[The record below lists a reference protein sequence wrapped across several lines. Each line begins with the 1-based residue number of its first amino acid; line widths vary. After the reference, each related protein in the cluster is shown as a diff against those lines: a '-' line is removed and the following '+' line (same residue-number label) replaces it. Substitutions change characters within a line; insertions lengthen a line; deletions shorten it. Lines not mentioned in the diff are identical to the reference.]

1 MSLLKQSLNPDAEM
15 EIKNYSVDR
24 GFLRLDVSLL

>member
-1 MSLLKQSLNPDAEM
+1 MSLQKQNLNPDAKT

-24 GFLRLDVSLL
+24 GFLRLDVLL